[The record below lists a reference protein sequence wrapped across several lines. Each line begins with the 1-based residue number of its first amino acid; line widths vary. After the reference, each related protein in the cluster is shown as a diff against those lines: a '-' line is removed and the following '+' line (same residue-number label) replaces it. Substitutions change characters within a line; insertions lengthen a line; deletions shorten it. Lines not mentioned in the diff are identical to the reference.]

1 MRKNSAIL
9 IITLFL
15 TKFINYLLNFTE
27 VLTKKDKTVIF
38 MLAFLCV
45 KAIYESK

>member
-1 MRKNSAIL
+1 MKNAIL

-15 TKFINYLLNFTE
+15 TVSINYLLSFTE

-38 MLAFLCV
+38 MLVFLCA